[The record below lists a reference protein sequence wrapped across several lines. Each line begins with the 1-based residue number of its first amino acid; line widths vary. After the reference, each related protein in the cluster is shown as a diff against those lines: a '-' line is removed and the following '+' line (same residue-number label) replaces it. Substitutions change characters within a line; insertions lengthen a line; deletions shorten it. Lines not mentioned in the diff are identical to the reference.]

1 MPHAHPVAQQNE
13 NEKAGRKEAESGESQ
28 HCKEK
33 NMADQWMHIKK
44 SFRLNT
50 TKILVLRPEG
60 RELEEVNQS
69 VNKGTCRRLERQRHT
84 LATLVSMQDSRQGAV
99 VTQLQ
104 TKYTTS
110 PSKMRKPSLGTLERA
125 LP

>member
-1 MPHAHPVAQQNE
+1 MPYTHPVAQQNE
-13 NEKAGRKEAESGESQ
+13 NEKAGRKEAEAGESQ

-44 SFRLNT
+44 SFWLKK
-50 TKILVLRPEG
+50 TKILVVRPEG
-60 RELEEVNQS
+60 RDLEEINQS
-69 VNKGTCRRLERQRHT
+69 MNKGMCRRLERQRHT

-110 PSKMRKPSLGTLERA
+110 SSKMRKPSLEL
-125 LP
+125 